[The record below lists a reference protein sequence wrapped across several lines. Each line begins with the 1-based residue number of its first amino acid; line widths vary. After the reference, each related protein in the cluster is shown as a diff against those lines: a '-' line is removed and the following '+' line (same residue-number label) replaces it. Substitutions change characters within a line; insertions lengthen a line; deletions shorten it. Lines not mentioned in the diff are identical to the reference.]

1 MCLRD
6 LYLRYLNLFKNGFL
20 KVLPCL
26 KLKANIYNQ
35 WFWNETRNLKNLS
48 VCLGLE
54 ESTEMLFIFLE
65 KFQWIKIWAEDLKI
79 EIFKK
84 EILNFLNEVSFMVKY

>member
-1 MCLRD
+1 M
-6 LYLRYLNLFKNGFL
+6 RYLNVPKRFVLAIFKFVQKWFL

-79 EIFKK
+79 ENLKRKF
-84 EILNFLNEVSFMVKY
+84 